1 MVISLT
7 GGRANRMS
15 KIPIEFWLILCGVN
29 FFTIFVGIFL
39 QDSSLAILGLVN
51 ILFCGVGYNMK
62 KKLDVD
68 E

>member
-1 MVISLT
+1 
-7 GGRANRMS
+7 MS